1 MLRRIK
7 LRWLFAVAWPIAFG
21 AVYVARF
28 LLGLHRGEQL
38 ETDWKFA
45 AIAAASFAGLIVLIV
60 KDLRDRP
67 TPEQLAALGAIF
79 QAGPGTLGAIL
90 VKRNGVPE
98 VIATVR
104 SREEYLELA
113 ASERLPPDHT
123 LYLPEDA

>member
-7 LRWLFAVAWPIAFG
+7 LRWLFVVIWLIAFG
-21 AVYVARF
+21 VVHVIRF
-28 LLGLHRGEQL
+28 CLGLRRGEPL

-45 AIAAASFAGLIVLIV
+45 AIAAASYAGLIVLIV

-79 QAGPGTLGAIL
+79 QAGPGTLGAIV

-113 ASERLPPDHT
+113 ASGQLPPDHT